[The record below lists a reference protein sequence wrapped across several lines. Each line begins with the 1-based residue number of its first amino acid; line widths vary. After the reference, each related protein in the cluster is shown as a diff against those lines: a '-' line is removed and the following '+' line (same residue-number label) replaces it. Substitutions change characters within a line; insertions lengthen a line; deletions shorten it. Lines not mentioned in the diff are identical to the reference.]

1 VILLVEDDV
10 IIRYDLASVL
20 RNAGYEV
27 MEASDGNGA
36 LALIEKSPP
45 DLVITDVRM
54 PAGSGLVLAVHI
66 HVKWPDKP
74 VILMSGV
81 LSEDAGKYISQ
92 GVAEFIHKPVDT
104 TALIEIVKRLFPD
117 PLPGRSI
124 VLAESLRLGCLA
136 SLQQLRDLADEELR

>member
-1 VILLVEDDV
+1 MILLVEDDV

-66 HVKWPDKP
+66 HVNGP
-74 VILMSGV
+74 
-81 LSEDAGKYISQ
+81 IS
-92 GVAEFIHKPVDT
+92 
-104 TALIEIVKRLFPD
+104 R
-117 PLPGRSI
+117 
-124 VLAESLRLGCLA
+124 
-136 SLQQLRDLADEELR
+136 

>member
-1 VILLVEDDV
+1 MILLVEDDV

-54 PAGSGLVLAVHI
+54 PAESGPA
-66 HVKWPDKP
+66 
-74 VILMSGV
+74 
-81 LSEDAGKYISQ
+81 
-92 GVAEFIHKPVDT
+92 
-104 TALIEIVKRLFPD
+104 
-117 PLPGRSI
+117 PLPFPFQFDTGRCCWITSYPN
-124 VLAESLRLGCLA
+124 RT
-136 SLQQLRDLADEELR
+136 